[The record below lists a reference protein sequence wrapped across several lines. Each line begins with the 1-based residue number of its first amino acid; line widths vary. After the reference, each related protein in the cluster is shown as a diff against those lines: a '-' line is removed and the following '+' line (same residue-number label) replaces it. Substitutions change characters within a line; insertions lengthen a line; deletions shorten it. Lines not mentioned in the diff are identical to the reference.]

1 MALVP
6 ASHPQVAVT
15 LVLLLSVLGLA
26 AGGKL
31 LVVPVDGSHWLSMR
45 EVLDSLKEKGHE
57 VVVVAP
63 EVSLHIKPAKSFVMK
78 MYPVPFTQEELD
90 RDFHAFTQDTLEEGT
105 FLERFVRI
113 YQRFEKTSALF
124 LSTCEHLL
132 YNKELMRY
140 LEESKFDAVF
150 TDPVIPCGQIVAEHL
165 SVPSVYFLRGI
176 PCGLDF
182 EATQCPNPPSYVP
195 RVFTEHTDHMNFLQ
209 RVKNLVFEIPNLFL
223 CNFFFQP
230 YSKLA
235 SEFLQRDVT
244 VLDLLSKASIWLLRL
259 DFVLDYPRPLMPN
272 IILIGGVNC
281 AHKELPQILAEH
293 LSIPSVYL
301 VRGLP
306 CSLDFHATLCPNPP
320 SYIPRFFTRYTDR
333 MGFLQRVANIIVS
346 LSSSLTCSFL
356 YSPYDLLIKEFL
368 QKEATLL
375 EILSHASIWLMKY
388 DFVFEYPRPVM
399 PNMVLIGGIS
409 CTQEKPL
416 SKEFEAIVNA
426 SGEHGIVVFSLG
438 SMVSDIPMKKAREI
452 ADALGSVPQTVL
464 WRYTGEVPS
473 NLPKNVKLVKW
484 LPQND
489 LLAHPKTRAFITH
502 GGSHGVYEGICN
514 AVPMVLMPLFGD
526 QMDNAKRVESRGAGL
541 TLNILEMTSEDMSNA
556 LKTVINDKKYKENIK
571 RLSELHLD
579 RPIHPLDLAVHWVEF
594 VMRHKG
600 APHLRPA
607 AHDLNWIQYH
617 SLDVIAFLLVVVLL

>member
-1 MALVP
+1 MAPVP

-31 LVVPVDGSHWLSMR
+31 LVVPIDGSHWLSMR
-45 EVLDSLKEKGHE
+45 EVLDGLSEKGHE
-57 VVVVAP
+57 IVVVAP
-63 EVSLHIKPAKSFVMK
+63 EVNLHIKPAKNFVLK

-90 RDFHAFTQDTLEEGT
+90 ENFHAFSQEAFQGGS

-113 YQRFEKTSALF
+113 FQRSKKTSALF
-124 LSTCEHLL
+124 LATCEHLL
-132 YNKELMRY
+132 YNKELIKY
-140 LEESKFDAVF
+140 LEDSKFDALF
-150 TDPVIPCGQIVAEHL
+150 TDPMLPCGQILAEHL
-165 SVPSVYFLRGI
+165 SVPSVFLLQQI
-176 PCGLDF
+176 PCSLEF
-182 EATQCPNPPSYVP
+182 EATQCPRPHSYVP
-195 RVFTEHTDHMNFLQ
+195 RLFSANTDRMNFLQ
-209 RVKNLVFEIPNLFL
+209 RVKNVLFDIPNNLL
-223 CNFFFQP
+223 CYFMFQP

-244 VLDLLSKASIWLLRL
+244 VLDLLRNASIWLMRF
-259 DFVLDYPRPLMPN
+259 DFVFHYPRPLMPN
-272 IILIGGVNC
+272 
-281 AHKELPQILAEH
+281 
-293 LSIPSVYL
+293 
-301 VRGLP
+301 
-306 CSLDFHATLCPNPP
+306 
-320 SYIPRFFTRYTDR
+320 
-333 MGFLQRVANIIVS
+333 
-346 LSSSLTCSFL
+346 
-356 YSPYDLLIKEFL
+356 
-368 QKEATLL
+368 
-375 EILSHASIWLMKY
+375 
-388 DFVFEYPRPVM
+388 
-399 PNMVLIGGIS
+399 MVIIGGIT
-409 CTQEKPL
+409 CTHRKLTQ
-416 SKEFEAIVNA
+416 EFEAIVNA

-464 WRYTGEVPS
+464 WRYTGKVPS
-473 NLPKNVKLVKW
+473 NLPQNVKLVKW

-617 SLDVIAFLLVVVLL
+617 SLDVIAFLLAVVLLSLFISFKCCMFCCRRCCFKKGRTRKPAKSKSH